1 MIKLFENYFVYSPL
15 WWNYGSL
22 YTLDYKGE
30 YKILFEKKKK
40 KYCLNWKTENHRNH
54 RKWNYAFIRN
64 VNYYFNLHIERI
76 ITFLKGQRY
85 TPLSVYL

>member
-1 MIKLFENYFVYSPL
+1 MIFTRRCRIKKKNFMIKLFENYFVYSPL

-40 KYCLNWKTENHRNH
+40 KKKKEKKNT
-54 RKWNYAFIRN
+54 A
-64 VNYYFNLHIERI
+64 
-76 ITFLKGQRY
+76 
-85 TPLSVYL
+85 